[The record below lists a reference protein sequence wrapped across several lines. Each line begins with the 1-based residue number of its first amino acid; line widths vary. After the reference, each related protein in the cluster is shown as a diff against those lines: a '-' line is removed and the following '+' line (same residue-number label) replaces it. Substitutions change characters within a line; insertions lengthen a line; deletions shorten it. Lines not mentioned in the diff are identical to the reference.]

1 MIQWRT
7 AGKIVVLAAASL
19 CLRGGEDG
27 VSRPS
32 IALTPGAP
40 PKNTDTLHAPWNLGW
55 YNVENLFDNQ
65 DDSLVRDEEF
75 AADGAKEYTPQLYRL
90 KVQRVAKVLGWLF
103 HQTGAVAVGLCEV
116 ENSRV
121 LDDLLRTPPLDQFS
135 LWRVHRDS
143 PDPRGIDVAVLYR
156 ADCVHVANAAWILP
170 HLPDERGTR
179 EAVVVTL
186 VRGARG
192 PQDTLRVGWTHLPSQ
207 RSGDAHAR
215 SVAWQSLEAQASGC
229 SVWLGDVNEAPG
241 WQLDAAVAAR
251 SLVSFERIGVGTYYY
266 RDAWSWLD
274 RGWSVPPWR
283 GTVRVLSQPWMGS
296 GARDLKTGLAPPWRT
311 WRGEQWS
318 GGPSDHYPIHVQ
330 LTRI

>member
-1 MIQWRT
+1 M
-7 AGKIVVLAAASL
+7 VVLAAASL
-19 CLRGGEDG
+19 CLRGAEDG
-27 VSRPS
+27 VPCQSVAS
-32 IALTPGAP
+32 ALSVPRVNA
-40 PKNTDTLHAPWNLGW
+40 DSVLAPWNLGW

-116 ENSRV
+116 ENNRV

-156 ADCVHVANAAWILP
+156 TDCVRVENATWISP
-170 HLPDERGTR
+170 RTFHEQGTR
-179 EAVVVTL
+179 EAVVLTL
-186 VRGARG
+186 VRNVRA
-192 PQDTLRVGWTHLPSQ
+192 PQDTLRVGWVHLPSQ

-215 SVAWQSLEAQASGC
+215 SVAWQSLVEQVKGC

-241 WQLDAAVAAR
+241 WQLDVAVEDQ
-251 SLVSFERIGVGTYYY
+251 SMVPFERIGVGTYFY

-274 RGWSVPPWR
+274 RGWSVLPWR

-296 GARDLKTGLAPPWRT
+296 GARDLKTGLSPPWRT

-330 LTRI
+330 LMRI

>member
-1 MIQWRT
+1 M
-7 AGKIVVLAAASL
+7 VLAAASL
-19 CLRGGEDG
+19 CLRASEFRVPLPLVALALPMPQAGG
-27 VSRPS
+27 
-32 IALTPGAP
+32 
-40 PKNTDTLHAPWNLGW
+40 DTARAPWNVGW
-55 YNVENLFDNQ
+55 YNVENLFDNE
-65 DDSLVRDEEF
+65 DDSRVRDEEF

-90 KVQRVAKVLGWLF
+90 KFQRVAKVLGWLF

-116 ENSRV
+116 ENNRV

-156 ADCVHVANAAWILP
+156 TDCVRVENASWVLP
-170 HLPDERGTR
+170 RMPDERGTR

-186 VRGARG
+186 VRSVHGT
-192 PQDTLRVGWTHLPSQ
+192 QDTLRVGWMHLPSQ
-207 RSGDAHAR
+207 RSGDARAR
-215 SVAWQSLEAQASGC
+215 ASAWQSLVDQASGC

-251 SLVSFERIGVGTYYY
+251 SGVPFDRIGEGTYYY

-296 GARDLKTGLAPPWRT
+296 GARDLKSGLAPPWRT
-311 WRGEQWS
+311 WRGEQWI